1 VAALC
6 EYYARVGVSVSAA
19 EVLGTTGGSE
29 AIAFAM
35 NACADHGDEALVVE
49 PFYTNYAAFAAMA
62 GVRLVPLTA
71 RGEDGFHLPPRD
83 TWERALSGRTR
94 MVLLCNPN
102 NPTGTVYS
110 RDELLAVAEF
120 CRDHGLFLVCDEV
133 YREFTYDGRSTPSA
147 LTLPGFEELVV
158 VVDSLSKR
166 YSACGIRLGCLVTRN
181 RDVYAA
187 ALRMA
192 QARLSPP
199 GLAQAAA
206 AALTEV
212 GPEYTRAVVAE
223 YQARR
228 DMLFDAVSAIPGA
241 FLRKPE
247 GAFYFV
253 ARLPVLDA
261 DDFARF
267 LLTDYQHEGATVMV
281 APARGFYATE
291 GLGAN
296 EARLA
301 YVLKRADL
309 AVAVRVLETGLVA
322 YRKARGL
329 EGLEA
334 VSAGG
339 RRRAWRTFS
348 SETGW
353 PPVLFE
359 VIVSSTNG
367 GRRRGVAASR
377 SSRRGRSTL
386 PLNGCGTAGVSAGAA
401 GRSTARA
408 PTRSRFARV
417 VSKWVLPGTTS
428 PRWTRVSNSS
438 RSAARPW
445 CAGIT
450 CGSPVTLR
458 TASSNR

>member
-1 VAALC
+1 MTPRVSARGLSVPASPIRTLVPLGDDARRRGVRVLHLNIGQPDIETPEPFRERIRGLQEKVYAYTPSGGTADYVAALC
-6 EYYARVGVSVSAA
+6 EYYARLGVSVSAA

-83 TWERALSGRTR
+83 AWERALSSRTR
-94 MVLLCNPN
+94 MVILCNPN
-102 NPTGTVYS
+102 NPTGTVYG
-110 RDELLAVAEF
+110 REELLAVAEF
-120 CRDHGLFLVCDEV
+120 CRDHGLFLICDEV

-187 ALRMA
+187 AMRMA

-199 GLAQAAA
+199 GLAQVAA

-281 APARGFYATE
+281 APARGFYVTE

-309 AVAVRVLETGLVA
+309 AVAVRVLETGLKA

-329 EGLEA
+329 DSLEA
-334 VSAGG
+334 VSA
-339 RRRAWRTFS
+339 
-348 SETGW
+348 
-353 PPVLFE
+353 
-359 VIVSSTNG
+359 
-367 GRRRGVAASR
+367 
-377 SSRRGRSTL
+377 
-386 PLNGCGTAGVSAGAA
+386 A
-401 GRSTARA
+401 GR
-408 PTRSRFARV
+408 PDFHV
-417 VSKWVLPGTTS
+417 
-428 PRWTRVSNSS
+428 
-438 RSAARPW
+438 
-445 CAGIT
+445 
-450 CGSPVTLR
+450 PVD
-458 TASSNR
+458 S